1 MPPTMNSPQ
10 HSPPGAILGIPAA
23 DPVADKAPRAA
34 PQPGAGGRGKKPAFG
49 SVVRVWSEADE
60 VRILEGL
67 AAYAAA
73 HGAPPARSQLHA
85 ALEGRGLDK
94 AEFTVTEI
102 YEKVRRL
109 RLKYC
114 KLRDAGG
121 PPAPGAAGD
130 DGGGEEVR
138 KYELSKAI
146 WGDQQLNVAVPKK
159 RGSAGTGVDADAV
172 PPEGGVASTR
182 VRRGFEELQDLF
194 PCLAATVEK
203 ITNDE
208 MLVPVLKRAFELID
222 DEEAGQLDAK
232 VKKQMLMEVKM
243 TINQTDL
250 RNEVLETLIESMD

>member
-1 MPPTMNSPQ
+1 MPPTMSSPQ
-10 HSPPGAILGIPAA
+10 HSPPGAILGAAA
-23 DPVADKAPRAA
+23 DPIGEKAPRAA
-34 PQPGAGGRGKKPAFG
+34 PQPAPGGRGKKSAFG

-73 HGAPPARSQLHA
+73 HGAPPARSKLHA

-109 RLKYC
+109 RLKYFN
-114 KLRDAGG
+114 LRDAGG
-121 PPAPGAAGD
+121 PPAPAAGGDD
-130 DGGGEEVR
+130 DGDEVR

-146 WGDQQLNVAVPKK
+146 WGDQSLNLAVPKK
-159 RGSAGTGVDADAV
+159 GGSAGADAV
-172 PPEGGVASTR
+172 PPGGGVTSTR
-182 VRRGFEELQDLF
+182 VRRGFEELQGLF

-208 MLVPVLKRAFELID
+208 MLMPVLKRAFELID

-232 VKKQMLMEVKM
+232 VKKQMLMEVEM
-243 TINQTDL
+243 TMNQTRL
-250 RNEVLETLIESMD
+250 KNEVLETLIGSMD